1 MTYQKQIGL
10 ALAGIAV
17 CAAPVLLPLIPKIGT
32 YAQSER
38 LKAEEELQRTS
49 IIEQAKT
56 SETLYEAGI
65 APTTKV
71 LRMRRY
77 VDTPKVDPKPDPTGF
92 PATQL
97 IVVYDSGGRC
107 IGKIEDNQ
115 WYWKYNYSDVCN
127 GKSSN

>member
-1 MTYQKQIGL
+1 MTYQKQIALG
-10 ALAGIAV
+10 LAGIAV
-17 CAAPVLLPLIPKIGT
+17 CAVPALLPLIPKMAT
-32 YAQSER
+32 YAASER
-38 LKAEEELQRTS
+38 LKAEEELRRTT
-49 IIEQAKT
+49 IAEQAKT
-56 SETLYEAGI
+56 SETLYNAGV

-77 VDTPKVDPKPDPTGF
+77 LDTPKVDPKPDTTGF

-97 IVVYDSGGRC
+97 LIVYDSGGRC

-115 WYWKYNYSDVCN
+115 WYWKYKYNDVCN